1 MLDARQDGLIPI
13 ADVERVLAAA
23 TEMFGMETSA
33 LRNGSPQ
40 QPHQPP
46 PPPPRSARIAAPPGS
61 VRRSSPQRSPR
72 RRGDGGDG
80 GGGGGSQTSSPGT
93 RLFKASR
100 FDRFSGFGGI
110 RKCRSRTAL
119 PPRWRWVD
127 GTLPTDD

>member
-13 ADVERVLAAA
+13 PDVERVLAAA
-23 TEMFGMETSA
+23 TEMYGLEMSA

-46 PPPPRSARIAAPPGS
+46 PPPRSARRTAAPLGS
-61 VRRSSPQRSPR
+61 ARRSSPQRSPHT
-72 RRGDGGDG
+72 RGDGS
-80 GGGGGSQTSSPGT
+80 GGGSPTSSPGT

-119 PPRWRWVD
+119 PPRQRWVD